1 MHVGISICAEHAT
14 ASRAQTDNVAP
25 PHHSEELGDQED
37 NSNTGNSQGHNWR
50 TAGTAGWFAHTPHG
64 KR

>member
-14 ASRAQTDNVAP
+14 ASRAQTDSVAP
-25 PHHSEELGDQED
+25 PHHGEKLGDQED
-37 NSNTGNSQGHNWR
+37 NCKTGNSQNHDRR
-50 TAGTAGWFAHTPHG
+50 TAGTAGWFAHTPLG